1 MVPRRP
7 HIHRVVTRLRSVPVF
22 LAGPGRTWLLLAAA
36 AMLPLLLF
44 GGWAGYLSAIDM
56 LAETRRAAIVTAETA
71 AERIAVELAGQA
83 AVLQA
88 LAAASSL
95 DTMDIAAF
103 RRFAERVQS
112 QHALWQ
118 TVELA
123 SPSGAQVMNLLQP
136 DGTALGPTADA
147 ESFKRVL
154 RERRLIVSGV
164 GPVGP
169 VSKRRLVTLQMPV
182 IRDDRLLAVLS
193 IGMAPD
199 AIGSL
204 LRQAGAPAAWIG
216 VVIDAS
222 GRIVARTHDDA
233 RDQGAFASDKLRAAI
248 KHAPDGELSGRSL
261 EGVDV
266 QTVYRTLA
274 GSDGWVIAFGIPR
287 HLLEAPVRR
296 SLALLMAE
304 GGAGLLLASLLS
316 WLVAKDLAQRRTD
329 DADRAERSLRA
340 SEEGRALAV
349 EAAELGVW
357 RWRQDA
363 DTFDA
368 SPRCL
373 DLLCVAVRTASG
385 PMRWVDAFGAAA
397 EADRAALRVSVERS
411 LLEDEPLDEEIQLQ
425 ASNGPPCWIRI
436 NGRRLSD
443 AGESHQLQGV
453 VADITA
459 TKQAES
465 VRLELLRGM
474 AASQEQERRRIAR
487 ELHDQVGQTVT
498 GLSLGLKLLQDGL
511 PALGADPA
519 VRDRVAWLRSLAAE
533 IGQDIHRAASD
544 LRPLA
549 LDDFGLIAAVS
560 ALARRWGEQHDIT
573 VDVQTLGAT
582 DRMDPDIETVI
593 YRVVQESL
601 TNVVKH
607 ARAETV
613 SVLLER
619 RDDGVRLIVED
630 DGIGF
635 DPAATSVDGR
645 IPQGLSGMRER
656 LRLVGGSLELETA
669 PGSGTT
675 LFIRVP
681 DPAAGPS

>member
-1 MVPRRP
+1 M
-7 HIHRVVTRLRSVPVF
+7 PVF
-22 LAGPGRTWLLLAAA
+22 LAGPGRTWLLLASA

-44 GGWAGYLSAIDM
+44 GGWAGYLSAIDT
-56 LAETRRAAIVTAETA
+56 LAVTRRAAIVTAEAA
-71 AERIAVELAGQA
+71 AERIAAELAGQGALLRALEA
-83 AVLQA
+83 AP
-88 LAAASSL
+88 SL
-95 DTMDIAAF
+95 DTMDVAAF
-103 RRFAERVQS
+103 RSFAERVQS

-123 SPSGAQVMNLLQP
+123 SPSGAQLMNLLRP
-136 DGTALGPTADA
+136 DGAALGPTADT
-147 ESFKRVL
+147 ESFNRAV
-154 RERRLIVSGV
+154 RERRLVVSGV

-169 VSKRRLVTLQMPV
+169 VSKRRLVTLQIPV

-204 LRQAGAPAAWIG
+204 LRHAGAPVAWIG
-216 VVIDAS
+216 VVVDSS

-233 RDQGAFASDKLRAAI
+233 RDQGIFASDKLRAAI
-248 KHAPDGELSGRSL
+248 ALAPDGELSGRSL
-261 EGVDV
+261 EGVDL

-304 GGAGLLLASLLS
+304 GGAGLLLAALLS

-329 DADRAERSLRA
+329 DADRAERSLRT

-357 RWRQDA
+357 RWRQDEDA
-363 DTFDA
+363 FDA

-373 DLLCVAVRTASG
+373 DLLCVAARSAG
-385 PMRWVDAFGAAA
+385 PMRWADAFGAAA
-397 EADRAALRVSVERS
+397 EADRAALKVSVERS
-411 LLEDEPLDEEIQLQ
+411 LVVDEPLDEEIKLET
-425 ASNGPPCWIRI
+425 SDGPPRWIRI
-436 NGRRLSD
+436 NGRRSSD
-443 AGESHQLQGV
+443 AGRSVQGV
-453 VADITA
+453 VADISA
-459 TKQAES
+459 IKRAES
-465 VRLELLRGM
+465 VRLELLRAM
-474 AASQEQERRRIAR
+474 AAAQEQERRRIAR

-498 GLSLGLKLLQDGL
+498 GLSLGLKSLQDGL
-511 PALGADPA
+511 PALGGDPA
-519 VRDRVAWLRSLAAE
+519 VRERLAWLSSLAAE

-560 ALARRWGEQHDIT
+560 ALARRWGEQNDII
-573 VDVQTLGAT
+573 VDVQTLGAM

-601 TNVVKH
+601 TNVVKY

-619 RDDGVRLIVED
+619 RADGVRLIVED

-635 DPAATSVDGR
+635 DPAAASADER

-681 DPAAGPS
+681 DPAAAAA

>member
-1 MVPRRP
+1 
-7 HIHRVVTRLRSVPVF
+7 
-22 LAGPGRTWLLLAAA
+22 
-36 AMLPLLLF
+36 MLPLLLF
-44 GGWAGYLSAIDM
+44 GGWSGYLSASDR
-56 LAETRRAAIVTAETA
+56 LAETRRAAIVTADAA
-71 AERIAVELAGQA
+71 AERIAAELAAQA
-83 AVLQA
+83 ALLQVLT
-88 LAAASSL
+88 AASSL
-95 DTMDIAAF
+95 DTMDVADF
-103 RRFAERVQS
+103 RSFAERVQS
-112 QHALWQ
+112 QHTLWQ

-123 SPSGAQVMNLLQP
+123 SPSGAQMMNLFRP
-136 DGTALGPTADA
+136 DGAALGPTADV
-147 ESFKRVL
+147 ESFNRAV
-154 RERRLIVSGV
+154 RERRLVVSGV

-169 VSKRRLVTLQMPV
+169 VSKRRLVTLQVPV
-182 IRDDRLLAVLS
+182 IRNDRLLSVLS

-204 LRQAGAPAAWIG
+204 LRQSGAPAAWIG
-216 VVIDAS
+216 VVVDAS
-222 GRIVARTHDDA
+222 GRIVARTHDET
-233 RDQGAFASDKLRAAI
+233 RDQGAFASEKLRAAI
-248 KHAPDGELSGRSL
+248 RQAPNGELSGRSL

-274 GSDGWVIAFGIPR
+274 GSDGWVVAFGIPR

-304 GGAGLLLASLLS
+304 GGVGLLLAALLS

-357 RWRQDA
+357 RWRQDGDA
-363 DTFDA
+363 FDA

-373 DLLCVAVRTASG
+373 DLLYVAARSAGG
-385 PMRWVDAFGAAA
+385 PRRWADAFDGAA
-397 EADRAALRVSVERS
+397 EADRAALRHSAERS
-411 LLEDEPLDEEIQLQ
+411 LALDEPLDEEIKLE
-425 ASNGPPCWIRI
+425 ARDGPARWIRI
-436 NGRRLSD
+436 NGRRSSD
-443 AGESHQLQGV
+443 TSGSLQGV

-459 TKQAES
+459 TKQAEH

-498 GLSLGLKLLQDGL
+498 GLSLGLKSLQDGL
-511 PALGADPA
+511 PALGSDPA
-519 VRDRVAWLRSLAAE
+519 VHDRLAWLRSLAAE

-549 LDDFGLIAAVS
+549 LDDFGLVAAIY

-573 VDVQTLGAT
+573 VDVQTLGTT

-607 ARAETV
+607 ARAQTV

-630 DGIGF
+630 DGVGF
-635 DPAATSVDGR
+635 DPAASPAMGR

-656 LRLVGGSLELETA
+656 LRLVGGSLEVETA

>member
-1 MVPRRP
+1 
-7 HIHRVVTRLRSVPVF
+7 
-22 LAGPGRTWLLLAAA
+22 
-36 AMLPLLLF
+36 MLPLLLF
-44 GGWAGYLSAIDM
+44 GGWAGYLSAMDT
-56 LAETRRAAIVTAETA
+56 LAGTRRAAIIMADAAADRIA
-71 AERIAVELAGQA
+71 AELAAEA
-83 AVLQA
+83 ALLQA
-88 LAAASSL
+88 LTAASSL
-95 DTMDIAAF
+95 DTMDFAEF

-123 SPSGAQVMNLLQP
+123 SPSGAQMMNLLRP
-136 DGTALGPTADA
+136 DGAALGPTADA
-147 ESFKRVL
+147 ESFARAV
-154 RERRLIVSGV
+154 RERRLVVSGV
-164 GPVGP
+164 GPVGA

-182 IRDDRLLAVLS
+182 IRNDRLLAVLS
-193 IGMAPD
+193 IGMAPE

-204 LRQAGAPAAWIG
+204 LRQSGAPAAWIG
-216 VVIDAS
+216 VVVDSS

-233 RDQGAFASDKLRAAI
+233 RDQGAFASEKLRAAI
-248 KHAPDGELSGRSL
+248 RQAPDGELSGRTL

-266 QTVYRTLA
+266 RTVYRTLA
-274 GSDGWVIAFGIPR
+274 GSDGWVIAFGIPQ

-296 SLALLMAE
+296 SLGLLMAE
-304 GGAGLLLASLLS
+304 GGAGLLLAALLS

-357 RWRQDA
+357 RWRRDDDA
-363 DTFDA
+363 FDA
-368 SPRCL
+368 SARCL
-373 DLLCVAVRTASG
+373 DLLCVADRRPG
-385 PMRWVDAFGAAA
+385 PMRWADAFGAAA

-411 LLEDEPLDEEIQLQ
+411 LAGDEPLDEEIKLE
-425 ASNGPPCWIRI
+425 AGDGPPRWIRI
-436 NGRRLSD
+436 NGRRSSD
-443 AGESHQLQGV
+443 AGGSLQGV
-453 VADITA
+453 VADISA
-459 TKQAES
+459 IKRAEG

-498 GLSLGLKLLQDGL
+498 GLSLGLKSLQDGL
-511 PALGADPA
+511 PALGDDPA
-519 VRDRVAWLRSLAAE
+519 VRDRLAWLRSLAAE

-560 ALARRWGEQHDIT
+560 ALARRWGEQHDISI
-573 VDVQTLGAT
+573 DVQTMGAV
-582 DRMDPDIETVI
+582 DRMDSDIETVI

-607 ARAETV
+607 ARAQTV

-619 RDDGVRLIVED
+619 REDGVRLIVED

-635 DPAATSVDGR
+635 DPAAPPVTGR

>member
-1 MVPRRP
+1 
-7 HIHRVVTRLRSVPVF
+7 
-22 LAGPGRTWLLLAAA
+22 
-36 AMLPLLLF
+36 MLPLLLF
-44 GGWAGYLSAIDM
+44 GGWAGYLSAIDT
-56 LAETRRAAIVTAETA
+56 LAGTRRAAIVTAGA
-71 AERIAVELAGQA
+71 SAERIAAELAAQA

-88 LAAASSL
+88 VAAAPSL
-95 DTMDIAAF
+95 DTMDVAAF
-103 RRFAERVQS
+103 RKFAERVRS

-123 SPSGAQVMNLLQP
+123 SPSGAQVMNLLRP
-136 DGTALGPTADA
+136 DGAALGPTADA
-147 ESFKRVL
+147 ESFNRVL

-204 LRQAGAPAAWIG
+204 LRYAGAPAAWIG
-216 VVIDAS
+216 VVVDAS

-233 RDQGAFASDKLRAAI
+233 RDQGLFASEKLRAAI
-248 KHAPDGELSGRSL
+248 THAPDGELSDRSL

-304 GGAGLLLASLLS
+304 GGAGLLLAALLS

-340 SEEGRALAV
+340 SEEGRVLAV

-357 RWRQDA
+357 RWRQD
-363 DTFDA
+363 DDVFDA

-373 DLLCVAVRTASG
+373 DLLCVVARSASG
-385 PMRWVDAFGAAA
+385 PTRWADAFGAAVD
-397 EADRAALRVSVERS
+397 ADRSALSISVERS
-411 LLEDEPLDEEIQLQ
+411 LATNEPLDEEIKLE
-425 ASNGPPCWIRI
+425 AGDGLPRWIRI
-436 NGRRLSD
+436 NGRLASD
-443 AGESHQLQGV
+443 ADGSHQVLQGV
-453 VADITA
+453 VADISA
-459 TKQAES
+459 IKRAEN

-498 GLSLGLKLLQDGL
+498 GLSLGLKSLQDGL
-511 PALGADPA
+511 PAFGADPA
-519 VRDRVAWLRSLAAE
+519 VRDRLAWLRSLAAE

-544 LRPLA
+544 LRPMA
-549 LDDFGLIAAVS
+549 LDDFGLIAAIS
-560 ALARRWGEQHDIT
+560 ALARGWGEQHDIT
-573 VDVQTLGAT
+573 VDVQTLGAVE
-582 DRMDPDIETVI
+582 RMDSDIETVV

-607 ARAETV
+607 ARAQTV

-619 RDDGVRLIVED
+619 RDNGVHLIVED

-635 DPAATSVDGR
+635 DPAAEDL
-645 IPQGLSGMRER
+645 I
-656 LRLVGGSLELETA
+656 
-669 PGSGTT
+669 
-675 LFIRVP
+675 
-681 DPAAGPS
+681 DAAG